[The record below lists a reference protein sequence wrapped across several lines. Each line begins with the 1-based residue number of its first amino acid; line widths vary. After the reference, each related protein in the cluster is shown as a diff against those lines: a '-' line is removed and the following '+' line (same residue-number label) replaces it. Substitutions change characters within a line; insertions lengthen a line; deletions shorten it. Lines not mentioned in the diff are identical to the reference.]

1 MNNLLSINEAA
12 DLIKVNPE
20 TLRRWDREG
29 KLVAIKVN
37 ERGDRR
43 YRESDILEF
52 IKVNPKLI
60 QYGRDIK
67 HGDYSIAWYSEGY
80 LSMTGNFGVI
90 AKITAE
96 NDNSWIGFAFAV
108 SGLSLFARTGLKD
121 DLDNLPIE
129 KIKEYIDK
137 GLVSDGDVFTF
148 EFMDGGFREVQNPDW
163 WDGKYSKSL
172 VPGLRVEAHATHPV
186 TMANQA
192 WRVIL
197 YFKSKQGDVWLPI
210 NFGPEHNLI
219 EYFTWIDSE
228 ELGKLGLPNTE
239 KSAEILA
246 VKFGVERFDRTKDKN
261 GNRDITQITEK
272 NSAFYDGKWVEDSL
286 LPDELMSQ
294 SIGKDS

>member
-1 MNNLLSINEAA
+1 MDNLLTINEAA
-12 DLIKVNPE
+12 SLIKVNPE

-52 IKVNPKLI
+52 VKINPKLI
-60 QYGRDIK
+60 QYGSIVK

-96 NDNSWIGFAFAV
+96 KENEWIGFAFAV

-137 GLVSDGDVFTF
+137 NLVSDGDVVTF
-148 EFMDGGFREVQNPDW
+148 DFENGRFREVQNPEW
-163 WDGKYSKSL
+163 WDGKYSKTL
-172 VPGLRVEAHATHPV
+172 TPGLRVEAHATHPV
-186 TMANQA
+186 SIKNQA

-197 YFKSKQGDVWLPI
+197 HFKSKENNLWLT
-210 NFGPEHNLI
+210 NTFGSNHSLH
-219 EYFTWIDSE
+219 EYYTWIDSN
-228 ELGKLGLPNTE
+228 ELLKKGWSNTA
-239 KSAEILA
+239 KNAEIMA
-246 VKFGVERFDRTKDKN
+246 IDFGIRRFEETKDEN
-261 GNRDITQITEK
+261 GDRDITRINEN
-272 NSAFYDGKWVEDSL
+272 NSAFYERKWVKDSL
-286 LPDELMSQ
+286 LPDKLMS
-294 SIGKDS
+294 

>member
-1 MNNLLSINEAA
+1 MDNLLSINEAA
-12 DLIKVNPE
+12 SLIKVNPE

-52 IKVNPKLI
+52 VKINPKLI
-60 QYGRDIK
+60 QYGSVVK

-96 NDNSWIGFAFAV
+96 KENELIGFAFAV

-137 GLVSDGDVFTF
+137 NLISDGDVFTF
-148 EFMDGGFREVQNPDW
+148 EFENGRFGEVQNTEW
-163 WDGKYSKSL
+163 WDGKYSKTL
-172 VPGLRVEAHATHPV
+172 TPGLRVEAHATHQV
-186 TMANQA
+186 SIKNQA

-197 YFKSKQGDVWLPI
+197 HFKSKENNLWLT
-210 NFGPEHNLI
+210 NTFGQSHNLH
-219 EYFTWIDSE
+219 EYYTWIDSN
-228 ELGKLGLPNTE
+228 ELIKKWLSNMA
-239 KSAEILA
+239 KNAEIVA
-246 VKFGVERFDRTKDKN
+246 IDFGIRRFEETKDEN
-261 GNRDITQITEK
+261 GDIDITRI
-272 NSAFYDGKWVEDSL
+272 N
-286 LPDELMSQ
+286 
-294 SIGKDS
+294 

>member
-1 MNNLLSINEAA
+1 MDKLMNINEAA
-12 DLIKVNPE
+12 SLIKVNPE

-52 IKVNPKLI
+52 IKINPKLI
-60 QYGRDIK
+60 QYSQVIK

-80 LSMTGNFGVI
+80 ISMTGNFGVI

-96 NDNSWIGFAFAV
+96 NEDSWIGFAFAV

-121 DLDNLPIE
+121 DLDNLPIQ

-137 GLVSDGDVFTF
+137 KLISDGDVFTF
-148 EFMDGGFREVQNPDW
+148 EFVNSNFHEVQNPEW
-163 WDGKYSKSL
+163 WDGKYSKTL
-172 VPGLRVEAHATHPV
+172 LPGLRVEAHVTHPV
-186 TMANQA
+186 SIKNQA

-197 YFKSKQGDVWLPI
+197 QFKSKEGGVWVTNTFGSTH
-210 NFGPEHNLI
+210 NFH
-219 EYFTWIDSE
+219 EYYTWIDSN
-228 ELGKLGLPNTE
+228 ELISRGLSNIA

-246 VKFGVERFDRTKDKN
+246 MDYGVKRFEETKDNN
-261 GNRDITQITEK
+261 GDRDITRISE
-272 NSAFYDGKWVEDSL
+272 NNAAYYNGKWVKDSL
-286 LPDELMSQ
+286 LPDELMS
-294 SIGKDS
+294 